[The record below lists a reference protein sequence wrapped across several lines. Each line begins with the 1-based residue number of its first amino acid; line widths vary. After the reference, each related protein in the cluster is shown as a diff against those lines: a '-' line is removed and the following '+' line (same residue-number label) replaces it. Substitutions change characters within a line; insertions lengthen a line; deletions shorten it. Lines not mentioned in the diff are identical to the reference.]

1 MDRPVLRAG
10 PLTLRP
16 ARADD
21 DADIDAFHALLAD
34 PAVAEFLCDGRLLS
48 RRDAARILRED
59 GAAHA
64 ARGLGLW
71 LAFDGSE
78 AVGNVGLKPVGAHTT
93 TDPAMLGAV
102 EPVAAFAPAV
112 WGRGL
117 ATAALGA
124 LLDHADR
131 TLGLARSV
139 AIADAPNLRSRR
151 MLGRLG
157 YREIGGGPGAAHPLV
172 FFERLAGDQ
181 PSGR

>member
-1 MDRPVLRAG
+1 MARPVLRAG

-21 DADIDAFHALLAD
+21 DADVGAFHAMLAD
-34 PAVAEFLCDGRLLS
+34 PRVAEFLCDGRILS
-48 RRDAARILRED
+48 RSDAARILRED

-64 ARGLGLW
+64 AQGLGLW
-71 LAFDGSE
+71 LAVEGAR
-78 AVGNVGLKPVGAHTT
+78 AVGAVGLKPVGARTT

-102 EPVAAFAPAV
+102 EPVVAFEPAV

-124 LLDHADR
+124 LLGHADGALR
-131 TLGLARSV
+131 LARTV

-151 MLGRLG
+151 VLGRVG
-157 YREIGGGPGAAHPLV
+157 YREIGGGPGAAHPLI
-172 FFERLAGDQ
+172 FFERIARAQ
-181 PSGR
+181 PSGK